1 MKFPL
6 AFNVEKAYINQGFSD
21 DSEEEIPVLV
31 PNTEVK
37 LFCADDSWLR
47 ACENRTLL
55 SLFLCLK
62 PMPSGIFFFGNLQK
76 KPLPFKRGHRSLLKH
91 RFCHRLFDRDDLL
104 CRVRAVQRQRFGIQT
119 GDKLFLRVQNIFE
132 VH

>member
-1 MKFPL
+1 MERDGTPWFWRKSKKFPDLKKILIRFDIFFSFEKRNFKEKIKKVKFPL

-55 SLFLCLK
+55 SLFFMLE
-62 PMPSGIFFFGNLQK
+62 S
-76 KPLPFKRGHRSLLKH
+76 RSIEGWPA
-91 RFCHRLFDRDDLL
+91 F
-104 CRVRAVQRQRFGIQT
+104 
-119 GDKLFLRVQNIFE
+119 
-132 VH
+132 